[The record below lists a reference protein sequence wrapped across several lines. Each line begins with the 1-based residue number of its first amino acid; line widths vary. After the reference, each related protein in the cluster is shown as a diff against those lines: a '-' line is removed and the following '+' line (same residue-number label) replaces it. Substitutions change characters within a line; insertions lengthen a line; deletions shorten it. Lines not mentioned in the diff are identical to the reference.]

1 MKKML
6 IMRIML
12 LALLILLA
20 ACVNVKEDE
29 GKLTVVKKESGIEVI
44 LGEKAIGAT
53 VKIEGKV
60 DEKNIK
66 IESGKLKMVRYE
78 QDTTLISIT
87 GNGEEFNNLFEVVG
101 VEIKG
106 IVLVESCKSIDLVI
120 KNKKAVRK
128 GEILLGDFNGDKTV
142 DIVDFKIF
150 KEFYGTTQGLYDIA
164 PANKGII
171 SGWEDIYSIVAK
183 DGKVNILDLCVFSYN
198 YLKVIP
204 VEEKELQSVTVTGS
218 SAVNTGS
225 SIAMKAI
232 ATYSDNS
239 TDSSVIWSSSDNAVA
254 TVDSMGNVYG
264 VKSGTV
270 TITATKTV
278 NNITKTGSTSVTIN
292 TVESGI
298 AIYIEEG
305 YGDSI
310 YTWFG
315 SGTSKKEYT
324 GGWPGSKYTVVGQ
337 KEKLFY
343 KMFFKDLKEINYI
356 ILKGSGKLTG
366 DETTTKDIWWTK
378 DGKKCDENPYD
389 YRPTIIV
396 SPDGGT
402 NKGDKEVS
410 IIVTGENVTSKKAS
424 FNGKEIQLTAETT
437 KIKLSDYLA
446 NKESGTLNITAV
458 NAEGTKTKS
467 STFERDDSYVVPVI
481 EAYGTL
487 EPFAEHSVYFLL
499 TDRFVNGDTTNDFRD
514 QGKSVGLGTWDIEM
528 KGSDGGS
535 ANIGY
540 LGGDFQGIVNNAD
553 YIHSMG
559 FGAVWLTPIIEQPN
573 EAYTGGDPCFYGA
586 PVGRADRGKTG
597 YHGYWATNFYKL
609 DEHLPS
615 ADMDFQKYTAKMKE
629 KGLKTVLDIVCNHA
643 SPAFTMDQAQYDRVT
658 SQFGRLFDESG
669 KQVAA
674 SGNQPS
680 GYSSWFVGEDVATL
694 ADFSTTSEEVFNYL
708 TKAHLKWIDQGVDA
722 LRIDTVKHMPKS
734 WWKRF
739 NDAVRAKHPGMYIFG
754 EDWGVTSAGMG
765 AYQREADM
773 DTLDFPCMWACK
785 SVFGGNGSYDGL
797 KGYLHIEEGNTT
809 FKNPYTAATFYDN
822 HDMPRM
828 GGTDEAF
835 INAHNWLFTTRGVP
849 IIYYGSEMGFQRGIS
864 EHRGN
869 RNYFGTEGI
878 AKAKNHKI
886 YKELSK
892 IGKIR
897 KENIAL
903 QKGLQINISLSGKQA
918 SFLRVYQ
925 HKGVNQTA
933 VVMLNKDDV
942 AKNVTVNKYIT
953 PGTWKDAETGVTK
966 EFAGVISAE
975 VPANGFK
982 IFLLNEQITDAAL
995 MELCKKLTPKN

>member
-6 IMRIML
+6 IMRILL

-29 GKLTVVKKESGIEVI
+29 GKLAAVKSENGLEIVLSEKVV
-44 LGEKAIGAT
+44 GAT
-53 VKIEGKV
+53 VKLEGKIPQERV
-60 DEKNIK
+60 K
-66 IESGKLKMVRYE
+66 IENGKLKMVRYE
-78 QDTTLISIT
+78 GDTTLISIT
-87 GNGEEFNNLFEVVG
+87 GNGEEFNNLFEIVG
-101 VEIKG
+101 MEVKG
-106 IVLVESCKSIDLVI
+106 AVLIESCKSSDFAIN
-120 KNKKAVRK
+120 NKKAVRS
-128 GEILLGDFNGDKTV
+128 GEILLGDFNFDKTV
-142 DIVDFKIF
+142 DILDFKIF
-150 KEFYGTTQGLYDIA
+150 KEFYSTTQSLYDIA
-164 PANKGII
+164 PAEKG
-171 SGWEDIYSIVAK
+171 STAGWTDIYTVAAK
-183 DGKVNILDLCVFSYN
+183 DGKVNILDFCVFSYN

-204 VEEKELQSVTVTGS
+204 VEEKELKSVAVTGS
-218 SAVNTGS
+218 SVVNEGS
-225 SIAMKAI
+225 SISMTGVAV
-232 ATYSDNS
+232 YSDNS
-239 TDSSVIWSSSDNAVA
+239 TDSSVVWSSSDTTVA

-264 VKSGTV
+264 VKAGKT
-270 TITATKTV
+270 TISATKTV
-278 NNITKTGSTSVTIN
+278 KNITKTGSLEI
-292 TVESGI
+292 TVNAVEKGI
-298 AIYIEEG
+298 TIYIEEG

-467 STFERDDSYVVPVI
+467 STFERDDSYIVPVI

-487 EPFAEHSVYFLL
+487 EPFAEHSIYFVL

-514 QGKSVGLGTWDIEM
+514 QGKSVGLGTWDRPM
-528 KGSDGGS
+528 NGPNGAS

-540 LGGDFQGIVNNAD
+540 LGGDFKGIYDNAD
-553 YIHSMG
+553 YISSMG
-559 FGAVWLTPIIEQPN
+559 FEAVWLTPIVEQPN
-573 EAYTGGDPCFYGA
+573 EAYTGGDDCFFGA
-586 PVGRADRGKTG
+586 PVGKADKGKTG
-597 YHGYWATNFYKL
+597 YHGYWGTNFFKV

-615 ADMDFQKYTAKMKE
+615 ADMDFKTYTTKMKE

-643 SPAFTMDQAQYDRVT
+643 SPGYTMEQSQYERAS
-658 SQFGRLFDESG
+658 SQFGRLYDENG
-669 KQVAA
+669 KEVAA
-674 SGNQPS
+674 TGNVPS
-680 GYSSWFVGEDVATL
+680 GYSSWFGAELATL

-739 NDAVRAKHPGMYIFG
+739 NDTIRAKHPGMYIFG

-765 AYQREADM
+765 AYQREANM

-828 GGTDEAF
+828 GGTDESF
-835 INAHNWLFTTRGVP
+835 IDAHNWLFTTRGVP

-864 EHRGN
+864 EHSGN

-886 YKELSK
+886 YKELCK

-918 SFLRVYQ
+918 SFIRVYQ
-925 HKGVNQTA
+925 HGGVNQTA

-942 AKNVTVNKYIT
+942 AKTVSVNKYIT
-953 PGTWKDAETGVTK
+953 PGTWKDAETGATK

-975 VPANGFK
+975 VPAHGFK
-982 IFLLNEQITDAAL
+982 IFVLNEQITDGAL
-995 MELCKKLTPKN
+995 MELCKKLTPVN